1 MLQRILASWHE
12 LAEPLTD
19 LEQHLAEYTGYAVQV
34 RPNSLARSARRIA
47 KYLAEDH
54 AQPAAAISHLY
65 DWLTWNMGHQL
76 RGAWVGFLAQVQ
88 GAPGLRASQR
98 ADLVVI
104 AEVLQ
109 FSTQSPQR
117 LSRGDLFDLAAQA
130 LTSGSPDRLLLELG
144 HVEPQLAQLARK
156 EVERSRSPL
165 SYGRSPRRWTVLAAA
180 VALLA
185 TAGGVTAVLLPPD
198 GPPPLPGR
206 EVTWV
211 PETVDPGSVSS
222 ATVNVPPGAT
232 RLVARIQLTDKHPGQ
247 GSCPEIEV
255 ALSADAGGSTDW
267 QTPDKPLS
275 IAVPPGHTGLRI
287 DLRLKTD
294 GGCAQHIDT
303 QRVDFE
309 R

>member
-1 MLQRILASWHE
+1 MLQRILSGWYE

-19 LEQHLAEYTGYAVQV
+19 LEQYLAEHTGYVVQV
-34 RPNSLARSARRIA
+34 RPNNLARSARRIA

-54 AQPAAAISHLY
+54 AQPAAAISHLH
-65 DWLTWNMGHQL
+65 DWLTWTMGHQL
-76 RGAWVGFLAQVQ
+76 RGAWVGFLAQAQ

-144 HVEPQLAQLARK
+144 RVEPQLAQLARK

-165 SYGRSPRRWTVLAAA
+165 SYGRSPRRWTVL
-180 VALLA
+180 
-185 TAGGVTAVLLPPD
+185 TAGAVLLAAAGVVTAALPD
-198 GPPPLPGR
+198 DPPPLPGR
-206 EVTWV
+206 AVVWSKTEFGPTDPSWAEVDV
-211 PETVDPGSVSS
+211 PAD
-222 ATVNVPPGAT
+222 AT
-232 RLVARIQLTDKHPGQ
+232 RLVLHPALTDPDPGQ
-247 GSCPEIEV
+247 GACPGLLI
-255 ALSADAGGSTDW
+255 ALQAEPGGHTAW
-267 QTPDKPLS
+267 QPLDRPLS
-275 IAVPPGHTGLRI
+275 VAVPAGQSKLRI
-287 DLRLKTD
+287 TLSLNGESACRR
-294 GGCAQHIDT
+294 HIDT